1 MSSAS
6 WRIALHQA
14 LAQATPPDRP
24 TRVAVVGIGHELR
37 GDDAVGLDVARRLQ
51 SGNGQDPP
59 DTWLVCVGGS
69 TPENCTGVLR
79 RFRPDL
85 VVMVDAAELHARPG
99 TIQWLD
105 CSDIDGVSASTHTL
119 PLDVVATYLAA
130 EIGATVGVVAIQPAT
145 DDIGAGLTP
154 LVRRAARR
162 AAHAL
167 SSIRTCRKTTPGG
180 GAD

>member
-6 WRIALHQA
+6 WRTDLHQA

-51 SGNGQDPP
+51 SRSGQNSP

-69 TPENCTGVLR
+69 APENCTSILR

-85 VVMVDAAELHARPG
+85 VVLVDAADLHTRPG

-105 CSDIDGVSASTHTL
+105 WSKIAGVSASTHTL
-119 PLDVVATYLAA
+119 PLDVLATYLAG
-130 EIGATVGVVAIQPAT
+130 EIGAAVGVVAIQPAT
-145 DDIGAGLTP
+145 DDIGARLTP
-154 LVRRAARR
+154 VVQRAARR

-167 SSIRTCRKTTPGG
+167 SSIRTHPR
-180 GAD
+180 